1 MQNTVQIVLN
11 SNTKLLK
18 SKYDLKFTVSRY
30 QFVVN
35 VNLKIP
41 NNNSETR
48 NLILSIPVHDQTI
61 LHGKFKFTV

>member
-18 SKYDLKFTVSRY
+18 SKYDLKFTICRY

-48 NLILSIPVHDQTI
+48 NLISSIPVHQTI